1 MTHLRSSTFCQTW
14 LTVSNGPIEN
24 NAGGQARS
32 SDTARK
38 PSSQRSLDEPLGSQ
52 EDTDQDLKFIRRV
65 RLLELHLYSSSQEPH
80 AQSVPDQL
88 GVDFSLAAEDS
99 LPISDDG
106 EIRVSEFLRLIS
118 AL

>member
-1 MTHLRSSTFCQTW
+1 MTYLPSSTFCQTW

-24 NAGGQARS
+24 SAGGQARS
-32 SDTARK
+32 SDIARK
-38 PSSQRSLDEPLGSQ
+38 PSSQRSLDEPPGSQ

-65 RLLELHLYSSSQEPH
+65 RLLELHLYSPSQEPH

-88 GVDFSLAAEDS
+88 DVDRSLAAQDS
-99 LPISDDG
+99 PPISDDG
-106 EIRVSEFLRLIS
+106 EITVSEFLQSIS